1 MSRSCVS
8 LVSFK
13 VAQNA
18 VCYWLLV
25 DILYEI
31 KLPMFPKKDTQ
42 CNHRLVHHICYEH
55 ESQFHTIFIAQYY
68 NNVQTEAYIYI
79 YMIHLHL
86 SDAFIQ
92 SDLQLH
98 SGYTFSL
105 VHVFSGN

>member
-1 MSRSCVS
+1 MMKLVIHPFLKRFICSLSFVTKSCPVPV
-8 LVSFK
+8 VSFK

-42 CNHRLVHHICYEH
+42 RNHRLVHHICYEH

-68 NNVQTEAYIYI
+68 NNVQTEA
-79 YMIHLHL
+79 
-86 SDAFIQ
+86 
-92 SDLQLH
+92 
-98 SGYTFSL
+98 
-105 VHVFSGN
+105 